1 MFETYIMA
9 QLFITSVHIML
20 KILYTIYYLWN
31 KGPQIQTD
39 GVNRRYTIVYIHGSG
54 HCGSTL
60 LNLLLNAHSNII
72 GLSEISTLHK
82 SFMDKKFGSEAAELS
97 KTKFWR
103 SILNEFEQRSG
114 TSLLEESNRF
124 RLPDWQEYFS
134 LDEDEVSHIQKVD
147 RAFFDSIG
155 NRVNTAIIC
164 DASKFLVRLH
174 MLISSGLPVKVIHL
188 DRDGRGVMHSFLRKG
203 HSFRSAFSR
212 WSISETGF
220 LLLSHW
226 LPKNNLHYCRYEDL
240 AQHPEKELEKICTF
254 LGIDFEYE
262 MQTDFRNVDDFG
274 ICGNRMR
281 TSNDTTILVD
291 NSWKKHLP
299 IKARLK
305 FWFSGGWIYWPIR
318 LWTAFKYK

>member
-1 MFETYIMA
+1 
-9 QLFITSVHIML
+9 ML
-20 KILYTIYYLWN
+20 EILYTINYLWN

-39 GVNRRYTIVYIHGSG
+39 GVNRRYTIVYIHGAG

-82 SFMDKKFGSEAAELS
+82 SFMDKKYGSGSVGLS

-114 TSLLEESNRF
+114 TSLLKENYRF

-134 LDEDEVSHIQKVD
+134 LDEDEISHIQKVD

-155 NRVNTAIIC
+155 EQVNAAIIC

-174 MLISSGLPVKVIHL
+174 MLVSSGLPVKVIHL
-188 DRDGRGVMHSFLRKG
+188 DRDGRGIIHSYLRKG
-203 HSFRSAFSR
+203 HSFKNASRR
-212 WSISETGF
+212 WSISATGF

-226 LPKNNLHYCRYEDL
+226 LPKKNLL
-240 AQHPEKELEKICTF
+240 
-254 LGIDFEYE
+254 
-262 MQTDFRNVDDFG
+262 
-274 ICGNRMR
+274 
-281 TSNDTTILVD
+281 
-291 NSWKKHLP
+291 LP
-299 IKARLK
+299 IRRFSTTSRKRIKKNMYISRHRL
-305 FWFSGGWIYWPIR
+305 
-318 LWTAFKYK
+318 